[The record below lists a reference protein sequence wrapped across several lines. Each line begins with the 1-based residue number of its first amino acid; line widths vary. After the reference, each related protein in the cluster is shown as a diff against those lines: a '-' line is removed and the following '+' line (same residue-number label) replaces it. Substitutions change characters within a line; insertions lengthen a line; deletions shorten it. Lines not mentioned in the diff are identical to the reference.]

1 MLHPHV
7 PESVGSFAKHLFAT
21 FLGLLMA
28 LGLES
33 GAEHW
38 RERRM
43 TREFLERVHAELV
56 RNLET
61 DREMAASMQVCL
73 TSDEEALRQVQAA
86 LDARKRGLPAPRIT
100 VKSRRRDVI
109 FSTSAWSAA
118 KASGML
124 RNVPPALLQ
133 ELSSVYDALD
143 LCQEL
148 DRRHL
153 SAAPMDT
160 LWARFADDWNTL
172 PDAELEGLLR
182 GIAYTRG
189 VSANWKRAFD
199 DFAPDLEKAVRN
211 VQAAL

>member
-7 PESVGSFAKHLFAT
+7 PDSVRGFTKHLFAT

-33 GAEHW
+33 CAEHG

-43 TREFLERVHAELV
+43 TRAFLERVHAELV

-61 DREMAASMQVCL
+61 DREMAVSMQACQ
-73 TSDEEALRQVQAA
+73 TADEEALRQVQAA
-86 LDARKRGLPAPRIT
+86 LDARKRGLPPPRIT
-100 VKSRRRDVI
+100 AKSRRRDVI

-133 ELSSVYDALD
+133 ELASVYDALE

-153 SAAPMDT
+153 SAGPMDT
-160 LWARFADDWNTL
+160 LWARFSDDWNTL

-189 VSANWKRAFD
+189 VSANWKRAFEG
-199 DFAPDLEKAVRN
+199 FAPDLEKAARSVE
-211 VQAAL
+211 AAL